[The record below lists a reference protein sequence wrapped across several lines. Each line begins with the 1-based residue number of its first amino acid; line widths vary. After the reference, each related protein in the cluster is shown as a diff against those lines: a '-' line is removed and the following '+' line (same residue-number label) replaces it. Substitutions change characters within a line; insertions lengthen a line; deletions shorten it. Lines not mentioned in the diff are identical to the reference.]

1 MSNSGYE
8 LSDLEDFEFFWEEIL
23 RWNWMLSLDQG

>member
-8 LSDLEDFEFFWEEIL
+8 LSELEDIEFFWELIL
-23 RWNWMLSLDQG
+23 RWSWMLSLDQG